1 MTAAAGC
8 LLPKNAIRRC
18 LRSPTLIR
26 VRLIQIM
33 EIHGFTD
40 ARFAPVRDAFCRN
53 MEERREVGAAYCV
66 YHRGEVV
73 VDLWAGMA
81 DANRGLRWQEDTL
94 AVVFSSTKGVTAILA
109 NLLIERDL
117 LDPDLPIAHYWPEF
131 AASGKAGIP
140 VDMILTHRAGIPI
153 IDAPLTLEECLA
165 WDPVI
170 EAIASQKPFWEPGEK
185 HGYHVRTYGW
195 ILGELIRRVTGVSP
209 GTFLATEVAGPLG
222 ADFYI
227 GLPEDHEA
235 RVCRMIGPPEPEDP
249 ALREA
254 MEKFVGPDTALGR
267 ALHGPSQLF
276 HYDEMWNTRA
286 LHAAE
291 MPSSNG
297 IATARGLAR
306 LYAGTIDERAG
317 QRILQPE
324 TLAHAT
330 MPRVK
335 GKDAIL
341 GVPTI
346 FGRGFMRPP
355 ALTMTAGSGAFGHP
369 GAGGSLGLADPETGL
384 AIGYVMNR
392 MAPGLSG
399 DVRAAELVRAAYAAL
414 N

>member
-1 MTAAAGC
+1 M
-8 LLPKNAIRRC
+8 
-18 LRSPTLIR
+18 
-26 VRLIQIM
+26 M

-53 MEERREVGAAYCV
+53 MEERREVGAACSV

-81 DANRGLRWQEDTL
+81 DASRGLPWQEDTL

-109 NLLIERDL
+109 NLLIERGL

-131 AASGKAGIP
+131 AAAGKAAIP

-153 IDAPLTLEECLA
+153 IDAPLTLDECLA

-209 GTFLATEVAGPLG
+209 GTFLATEVAGPLD
-222 ADFYI
+222 ADFHI
-227 GLPEDHEA
+227 GLPEDQET

-254 MEKFVGPDTALGR
+254 MEKFVGPDTPLGR

-306 LYAGTIDERAG
+306 LYAGTIDERADY
-317 QRILQPE
+317 RLLQPE
-324 TLAHAT
+324 TLARAT
-330 MPRVK
+330 EPRVD
-335 GKDAIL
+335 GPDAIL
-341 GVPTI
+341 GVPTV

-355 ALTMTAGSGAFGHP
+355 ALAMTSGPGAFGHP

-384 AIGYVMNR
+384 AMGYVMNR